1 MRKKLSWIAAAVCVL
16 GLAFGISVTG
26 AQAASANPMGKT
38 AAAAQASLIDIN
50 TASAAQLE
58 TLPGIGDAY
67 AQKIIKGRPYSKK
80 TDLVQK
86 KIIPAATYKK
96 IADRII
102 AKKGK

>member
-1 MRKKLSWIAAAVCVL
+1 MAAAVCAL
-16 GLAFGISVTG
+16 GLAFGIGVTG

-38 AAAAQASLIDIN
+38 AAAAQSNLIDIN

-67 AQKIIKGRPYSKK
+67 AQSIIKGRPYSKK

>member
-1 MRKKLSWIAAAVCVL
+1 MRKKLSWIVAAGCAL
-16 GLAFGISVTG
+16 GLAFGIGMTG
-26 AQAASANPMGKT
+26 AQAASAPPMGRM
-38 AAAAQASLIDIN
+38 AAAAQSNIIDIN

-67 AQKIIKGRPYSKK
+67 AQKIIEGRPYSKK

-86 KIIPAATYKK
+86 KIIPEATYKK

>member
-1 MRKKLSWIAAAVCVL
+1 MRKKLSWIVAAACAL
-16 GLAFGISVTG
+16 GLAFGIGMTSV
-26 AQAASANPMGKT
+26 QAASAPPMGKM
-38 AAAAQASLIDIN
+38 AAAQSNLIDIN

-86 KIIPAATYKK
+86 NIIPAATYKK

>member
-1 MRKKLSWIAAAVCVL
+1 MKKKLSWIAAAVCVL
-16 GLAFGISVTG
+16 GLIFGVGITN
-26 AQAASANPMGKT
+26 ARAASAPPMGKM
-38 AAAAQASLIDIN
+38 AAAQTNLIDIN

-80 TDLVQK
+80 SDLVQR
-86 KIIPAATYKK
+86 KIIPAASYKK
-96 IADRII
+96 IADRIV